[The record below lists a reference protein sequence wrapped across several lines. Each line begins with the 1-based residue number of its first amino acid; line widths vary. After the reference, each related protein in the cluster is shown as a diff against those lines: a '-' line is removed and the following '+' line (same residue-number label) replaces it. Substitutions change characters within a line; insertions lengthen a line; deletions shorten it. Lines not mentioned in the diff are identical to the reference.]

1 MLGVL
6 QRVTKKS
13 LLDKYYEWRDPQK
26 ALARQRA
33 QFTINA
39 LDGFSGASKSRKSL
53 SSWRVK
59 SGDSGEVL
67 LDDYDTLVDRSFD
80 LDRNNPMAHGA
91 ISSLSDNIVGT
102 GLRLQSQIDSEYL
115 GLTDQQAD
123 EWQKDAERVFNLWA
137 RSKICDAKR
146 EQTFAEMQQTAFISC
161 LLTGDVFAQRQFVKN
176 DFLGT
181 CWRLIDSKRISNPN
195 WNTDS
200 RRIAGG
206 IERDSFGVPRYYHV
220 ASTNPGSRINPTV
233 KWNKYRREA
242 LDGFNIDI
250 LHSFRKRS
258 INEPRG
264 RPILSPV
271 IEAFKQLGRYTD
283 AELQAAVVSGL
294 FTVFVK
300 SPDGNTE
307 LDFYDGLDEMS
318 SPSDSNYEMGNG
330 AIVGLAEGE
339 DISTANPG
347 RPNSGF
353 DQFVL
358 SVVRQIGVALGL
370 PYELMIKHFTASYS
384 ASRAALN
391 EAQRAFKQ
399 RRFWFGTNFC
409 QPIYESVII
418 EAVANGRLNAPGF
431 FSDYETRQS
440 YLKSIWVGD
449 AYGSLDPLK
458 DVNAAEKRINLG
470 LTTRTQE
477 TLEINGGDYEKNYA
491 QRSKESEYEKS
502 LAGAEE
508 DESITEDQP
517 DSMGDS
523 DREFKDDSDDS
534 KEG

>member
-1 MLGVL
+1 M
-6 QRVTKKS
+6 TKKS
-13 LLDKYYEWRDPQK
+13 LIDKFYEWRDPQK

-33 QFTINA
+33 KMTISA
-39 LDGFSGASKSRKSL
+39 LDGFSGASRSRKSL
-53 SSWRVK
+53 ASWRAR
-59 SGDSGEVL
+59 SGDSGELL
-67 LDDYDTLVDRSFD
+67 LDDYSTLVDRSFD

-91 ISSLSDNIVGT
+91 ISSLADNIVGT
-102 GLRLQSQIDSEYL
+102 GLRVQSQIDAEFLNLSDE
-115 GLTDQQAD
+115 QAD
-123 EWQKDAERVFNLWA
+123 AWQRDAERVFNLWA
-137 RSKICDAKR
+137 RSKLCDAKR
-146 EQTFAEMQQTAFISC
+146 EQNFSEMQQTAFISC
-161 LLTGDVFAQRQFVKN
+161 LLTGDVFAQRQFVN
-176 DFLGT
+176 NEFLGT
-181 CWRLIDSKRISNPN
+181 CWRLIDSKRVSNPN

-206 IERDSFGVPRYYHV
+206 IERDSNGVPRYYHI
-220 ASTNPGSRINPTV
+220 ASTNPGSRIDPVV
-233 KWNKYRREA
+233 KWSKYRRDSF
-242 LDGFNIDI
+242 DGFNIDI
-250 LHSFRKRS
+250 LHAFRKRA

-264 RPILSPV
+264 RPILAPV
-271 IEAFKQLGRYTD
+271 IEAFKQLGRYTE

-294 FTVFVK
+294 FTVFIK

-307 LDFYDGLDEMS
+307 LDFYDGLDEQS
-318 SPSDSNYEMGNG
+318 SPSDSAYEMGNG

-353 DQFVL
+353 DAFVL

-399 RRFWFGTNFC
+399 RRFWFGSNFC
-409 QPIYESVII
+409 QPIYDSVII
-418 EAVANGRLNAPGF
+418 EAVAKGRLNAPGF
-431 FSDYETRQS
+431 FADYETRQA

-477 TLEINGGDYEKNYA
+477 TLEINGGDYEKNFS
-491 QRSKESEYEKS
+491 QRAKESVYEKS
-502 LAGAEE
+502 LGASE
-508 DESITEDQP
+508 DASIAEDQP

-523 DREFKDDSDDS
+523 AREIEDDSDDS
-534 KEG
+534 EARE